1 MDIDSQFFLI
11 VSSSGETYPSSLS
24 LISSILFSLLS
35 FDLTSNS
42 LSDIESSL
50 SDIDSSLS
58 GIDSSLLIVR
68 PSKEDTISLL
78 SCVVVIPL
86 LSIFKFLISSSNN
99 FRISV

>member
-1 MDIDSQFFLI
+1 MDIDSQFFCI

-42 LSDIESSL
+42 LSILKSSL
-50 SDIDSSLS
+50 SDRGESSLVTLK
-58 GIDSSLLIVR
+58 SSLLIV
-68 PSKEDTISLL
+68 SKEDTISLL